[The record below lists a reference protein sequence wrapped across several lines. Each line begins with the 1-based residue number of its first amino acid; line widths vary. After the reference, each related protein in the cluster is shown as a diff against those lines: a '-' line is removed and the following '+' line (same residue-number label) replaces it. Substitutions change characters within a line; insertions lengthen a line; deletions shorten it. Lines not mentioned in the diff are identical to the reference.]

1 MHPLTILAVG
11 LYGKVLPNQNGA
23 PIRLVVPWKYGFK
36 STKAITKI
44 SLVEKMPE
52 TSWMKAGPS
61 EYGFYANVNPTVDHP
76 SWTTSPRPND
86 GNHLSSTANNHMS
99 KTPIRKVGNDTPMR
113 DVDKIK
119 FAI

>member
-1 MHPLTILAVG
+1 MDEAMHPLTILAVG

-44 SLVEKMPE
+44 SLVEKMPK

-61 EYGFYANVNPTVDHP
+61 NMVFTQ
-76 SWTTSPRPND
+76 TLTLKLTIQD
-86 GNHLSSTANNHMS
+86 GHKQQKDKLVKGYSLPESKLKCLTAM
-99 KTPIRKVGNDTPMR
+99 KK
-113 DVDKIK
+113 K
-119 FAI
+119 